1 MPVLKRSDLLKLSD
15 QFLDVF
21 KKLYADYRF
30 GDIIIHWVNDDELLE
45 MNRKFLNHNYYTDI
59 ITFDYSRGKKISGEL
74 FISEDR
80 VVENAK
86 KEIIPFNQERDRVIA
101 HGVLHLLGF
110 KDKTEKEQEEMRLKE
125 DQFLKELYHG
135 S

>member
-1 MPVLKRSDLLKLSD
+1 MLKLSNR
-15 QFLDVF
+15 FLAVF
-21 KKLYADYRF
+21 NKLYTEYRF
-30 GDIIIHWVNDDELLE
+30 SDIIIHWVNDEDLLE
-45 MNRKFLNHNYYTDI
+45 MNKRFLNHDYYTDI

-80 VVENAK
+80 VLANANKENLSF
-86 KEIIPFNQERDRVIA
+86 EEERDRVIA

-110 KDKTEKEQEEMRLKE
+110 QDKTQKEQIEMRLKE

-135 S
+135 SR

>member
-1 MPVLKRSDLLKLSD
+1 MLKLSV

-86 KEIIPFNQERDRVIA
+86 KEITPFNQERDRVIA

>member
-1 MPVLKRSDLLKLSD
+1 MLKLGD
-15 QFLDVF
+15 QFLVVF

-45 MNRKFLNHNYYTDI
+45 MNNRFLNHNYFTDI

-80 VVENAK
+80 VVENAN
-86 KEIIPFNQERDRVIA
+86 KETIPFEQERDRVIA

-110 KDKTEKEQEEMRLKE
+110 KDKTEQEQEEMRLKE

>member
-1 MPVLKRSDLLKLSD
+1 MLILGD
-15 QFLDVF
+15 QFLVVF

-45 MNRKFLNHNYYTDI
+45 MNNRFLNHNYYTDI

-80 VVENAK
+80 VVENAY
-86 KEIIPFNQERDRVIA
+86 KETIPFEQERDRVIA

-110 KDKTEKEQEEMRLKE
+110 KDKTEQEQEEMRLKE

>member
-1 MPVLKRSDLLKLSD
+1 MLKLGD
-15 QFLDVF
+15 QFLVVF

-30 GDIIIHWVNDDELLE
+30 GEIIIHWVNDNELLE
-45 MNRKFLNHNYYTDI
+45 MNNRFLNHNYYTDI
-59 ITFDYSRGKKISGEL
+59 LTFDYSRGKKISGEL

-80 VVENAK
+80 VVENAN
-86 KEIIPFNQERDRVIA
+86 KETIPFEQERDRVIA

-110 KDKTEKEQEEMRLKE
+110 KDKTEQEQEEMRLKE

>member
-1 MPVLKRSDLLKLSD
+1 MLKLCD
-15 QFLDVF
+15 QFLVVF

-45 MNRKFLNHNYYTDI
+45 MNNRFLNHNYYTDI

-80 VVENAK
+80 VVENAN
-86 KEIIPFNQERDRVIA
+86 KETIPFEQERDRVIA
-101 HGVLHLLGF
+101 HGILHLLGF
-110 KDKTEKEQEEMRLKE
+110 KDKTEQEQEEMRLKE

>member
-1 MPVLKRSDLLKLSD
+1 MLKLSNR
-15 QFLDVF
+15 FLAVF
-21 KKLYADYRF
+21 NKLYKEYRF
-30 GDIIIHWVNDDELLE
+30 GDIIIHWVNDEDLLE
-45 MNRKFLNHNYYTDI
+45 MNKRFLNHDYYTDI

-80 VVENAK
+80 VLANANKENLSF
-86 KEIIPFNQERDRVIA
+86 EEERDRVIA

-110 KDKTEKEQEEMRLKE
+110 QDKTQKEQIEMRLKE

-135 S
+135 SR

>member
-1 MPVLKRSDLLKLSD
+1 MLKLSD
-15 QFLDVF
+15 QFLNVF

-86 KEIIPFNQERDRVIA
+86 KEITPFNQERDRVIA

>member
-1 MPVLKRSDLLKLSD
+1 MLKLGD
-15 QFLDVF
+15 QFLVVF

-45 MNRKFLNHNYYTDI
+45 MNNRFLNHNYYTDI

-80 VVENAK
+80 VVENAI
-86 KEIIPFNQERDRVIA
+86 KETISFEQERDRVIA

-110 KDKTEKEQEEMRLKE
+110 KDKTEQEQEEMRLKE

>member
-1 MPVLKRSDLLKLSD
+1 MLKLGD
-15 QFLDVF
+15 QFLVVF

-45 MNRKFLNHNYYTDI
+45 MNNRFLNHNYYTDI

-80 VVENAK
+80 VVENAN
-86 KEIIPFNQERDRVIA
+86 KETVPFEQERDRVIA

-110 KDKTEKEQEEMRLKE
+110 KDKTEQEQEEMRLKE
-125 DQFLKELYHG
+125 DQFLKELYDG

>member
-1 MPVLKRSDLLKLSD
+1 MLKLGD
-15 QFLDVF
+15 QFLVVF

-45 MNRKFLNHNYYTDI
+45 MNNRFLNHNYYTDI

-80 VVENAK
+80 VVENAN
-86 KEIIPFNQERDRVIA
+86 KETIPFEQERDRVIA

>member
-1 MPVLKRSDLLKLSD
+1 MLELGD
-15 QFLDVF
+15 QFLVVF

-45 MNRKFLNHNYYTDI
+45 MNNRFLNHNYYTDI

-80 VVENAK
+80 VVENAY
-86 KEIIPFNQERDRVIA
+86 KETIPFEQERDRVIA

-110 KDKTEKEQEEMRLKE
+110 KDKTEQEQEEMRLKE

>member
-1 MPVLKRSDLLKLSD
+1 MLKLGD
-15 QFLDVF
+15 QFLVVF

-45 MNRKFLNHNYYTDI
+45 MNRRFLNHNYYTDI

-74 FISEDR
+74 FISKDR
-80 VVENAK
+80 VLENAK
-86 KEIIPFNQERDRVIA
+86 KETIPFNQERDRVIA

>member
-1 MPVLKRSDLLKLSD
+1 MLKLSD

-59 ITFDYSRGKKISGEL
+59 ITFDYSRGKKIIGEL

-86 KEIIPFNQERDRVIA
+86 KEITPFNQERDRVIA

>member
-1 MPVLKRSDLLKLSD
+1 MLKLGD
-15 QFLDVF
+15 QFLVVF
-21 KKLYADYRF
+21 NKLYADYRF

-45 MNRKFLNHNYYTDI
+45 MNNRFLNHNYYTDI

-80 VVENAK
+80 VVENAY
-86 KEIIPFNQERDRVIA
+86 KETIPFEQERDRVIA

-110 KDKTEKEQEEMRLKE
+110 KDKTEQEQEEMRLKE

>member
-1 MPVLKRSDLLKLSD
+1 MLKLGD
-15 QFLDVF
+15 QFLVVF

-45 MNRKFLNHNYYTDI
+45 MNNRFLNHNYYTDI

-74 FISEDR
+74 FTSEDR
-80 VVENAK
+80 VVENAN
-86 KEIIPFNQERDRVIA
+86 KETIPFEQERDRVIA

-110 KDKTEKEQEEMRLKE
+110 KDKTEQEQEEMRLKE